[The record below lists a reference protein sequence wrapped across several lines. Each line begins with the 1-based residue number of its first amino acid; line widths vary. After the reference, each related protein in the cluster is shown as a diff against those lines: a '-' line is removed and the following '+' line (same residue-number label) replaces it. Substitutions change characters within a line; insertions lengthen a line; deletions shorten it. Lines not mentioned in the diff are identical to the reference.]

1 MFKIFPEILA
11 MLEFNSTA
19 EGLHFFVYNQCMR
32 EGGRSVSCVT
42 TWSHGWPLDQAAGWG
57 DNQLLPKVWIFL
69 MCRLGRH

>member
-32 EGGRSVSCVT
+32 RVEEV
-42 TWSHGWPLDQAAGWG
+42 
-57 DNQLLPKVWIFL
+57 FL
-69 MCRLGRH
+69 V